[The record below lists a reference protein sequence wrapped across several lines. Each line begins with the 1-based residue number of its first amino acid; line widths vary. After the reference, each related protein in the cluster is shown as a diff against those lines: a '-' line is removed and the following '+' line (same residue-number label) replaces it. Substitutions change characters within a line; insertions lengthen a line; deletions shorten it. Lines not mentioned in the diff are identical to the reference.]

1 MSARIVVNLEHGLAE
16 SAVDRTPDGGVW
28 LSIWQA
34 SEVVIVK
41 LSLPSLQALCLTLAK
56 DLAETAAPAG
66 EDKDLLE
73 TSGRRRPFA
82 EPEPPFAEPAPPS
95 APAERA

>member
-1 MSARIVVNLEHGLAE
+1 MSARIVVNLGHGFAE
-16 SAVDRTPDGGVW
+16 SAIDRTPDGGVW
-28 LSIWQA
+28 LSLWQA

-56 DLAETAAPAG
+56 DVALSIAAEDAGAADATGPRPPA
-66 EDKDLLE
+66 
-73 TSGRRRPFA
+73 A
-82 EPEPPFAEPAPPS
+82 EPEPAS